1 MPGIDAVLFDLDETL
16 LDDDASMRRALA
28 ETCSELEGEYGL
40 PAERLAR
47 VYLEFAPRAWR
58 GLGSVPTAG
67 GARPADGRAIRAW
80 MWGEVLGL
88 LGVAAPAAAER
99 AAGLYAA
106 ARRRSYAAFDD
117 ALPVLERLSAEHRL
131 GVVTNGASDTQR
143 DKLGALGLGRFFG
156 AVVISG
162 EAGVGKPE
170 PAVFRLALEALAV
183 APARAAHVGD
193 SLESDVAGASR
204 AGMHAV
210 WLSRAG
216 DAPPAGGPRPGA
228 SIHTLAELPGV
239 LRRLAAGA
247 SPAP

>member
-1 MPGIDAVLFDLDETL
+1 M
-16 LDDDASMRRALA
+16 
-28 ETCSELEGEYGL
+28 
-40 PAERLAR
+40 
-47 VYLEFAPRAWR
+47 
-58 GLGSVPTAG
+58 PTAG